1 MFISQTEALNAPDP
15 HEEGRLIYLY
25 GGETVGAFM
34 HPSAVKPL
42 VPVIAH
48 ALFMDVTHDN
58 PSPFQ
63 VHEENLSSI
72 AHCRSNMIVKT
83 SCSIYLNKFCGEKVL
98 HIPFI
103 HTCDVCVH
111 RGIFFLATAIK
122 LLLEIVY
129 KTTLSSAS
137 CEFD

>member
-1 MFISQTEALNAPDP
+1 MFNLERFGLFIFQTEALNAPDP

-63 VHEENLSSI
+63 VHEENLLSI
-72 AHCRSNMIVKT
+72 SHCRSNMIVKT
-83 SCSIYLNKFCGEKVL
+83 CWSIYLNKFFGERVL
-98 HIPFI
+98 H
-103 HTCDVCVH
+103 
-111 RGIFFLATAIK
+111 
-122 LLLEIVY
+122 
-129 KTTLSSAS
+129 
-137 CEFD
+137 